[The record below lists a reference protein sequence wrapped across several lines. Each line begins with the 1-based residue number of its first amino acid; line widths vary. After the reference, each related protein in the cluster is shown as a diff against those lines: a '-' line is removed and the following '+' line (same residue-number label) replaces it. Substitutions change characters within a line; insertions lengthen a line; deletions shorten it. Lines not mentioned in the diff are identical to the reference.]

1 MGYYTHY
8 EIEMTPDLPEVRA
21 AIEDEEYM
29 AYAIGEGGDSCKWY
43 DHEADMWAL
52 SRRFPDVLFELSG
65 EGEEAG
71 DLWRKYFKA
80 GKMQSCPAQ
89 ITYEPFDESKLR

>member
-8 EIEMTPDLPEVRA
+8 ELEMTPDLPEVREA
-21 AIEDEEYM
+21 LDESDF
-29 AYAIGEGGDSCKWY
+29 AYAFEDDCKWY
-43 DHEADMWAL
+43 EHEAEMIAF
-52 SRRFPDVLFELSG
+52 SERFPDVLFKLSG

-80 GKMQSCPAQ
+80 GKMQNCPAE